1 MREHGKREQRPNA
14 EEMKKKAKKSLLLQ
28 TYLTSLLCLVG
39 CVAMFF
45 GTTYAWFTSE
55 VTSANNEIY
64 IGVLDTD
71 LEKQQ
76 ADGSWVSLRE
86 QANSARQVTFF
97 DKTVFWEP
105 GYTELETVKVS
116 NKGDLAFNYTLNF
129 TDGKVTDKTDTLL
142 QDDAWKSVAALFD
155 VWVFDHSANGAAPA
169 ANSYEDIAAANSGW
183 TPVGSLAE
191 VLSGKTVLNGTMTAE
206 ENAAETAAVYTV
218 ALHMKDAATASV
230 MGHKIS
236 LSVKLTAYQL
246 GHEQDSFGNT
256 YDQNVVTA
264 DELNTAFAKGG
275 TVVLA
280 ADIDLAGTQVTV
292 PAGVKAVLD
301 LNEHT
306 ISDRTDKPATLV
318 VNNGELTVRGEGGI
332 RVEFDGAVDNSGAVN
347 AIANRGTLIINGG
360 TIGNT
365 GVGNQIGYGVDNYN
379 GAVLIVNGGTI
390 TASGSSAYDGIR
402 LFCGGTETVVTV
414 NGGEISSIWA
424 QNPTTNKAE
433 EVKGTVVVNGGSVT
447 TVYYENYTT
456 VKVAPAA
463 SAAVVPYGAGSD
475 NTEMTTEDGY
485 SVYRFCHN

>member
-1 MREHGKREQRPNA
+1 M
-14 EEMKKKAKKSLLLQ
+14 
-28 TYLTSLLCLVG
+28 
-39 CVAMFF
+39 
-45 GTTYAWFTSE
+45 
-55 VTSANNEIY
+55 
-64 IGVLDTD
+64 
-71 LEKQQ
+71 
-76 ADGSWVSLRE
+76 
-86 QANSARQVTFF
+86 
-97 DKTVFWEP
+97 
-105 GYTELETVKVS
+105 
-116 NKGDLAFNYTLNF
+116 
-129 TDGKVTDKTDTLL
+129 
-142 QDDAWKSVAALFD
+142 
-155 VWVFDHSANGAAPA
+155 WVFDHSANGAAPT
-169 ANSYEDIAAANSGW
+169 ANSYEDITAANSGW

-191 VLSGKTVLNGTMTAE
+191 VLSGKTVLSGTMTAE
-206 ENAAETAAVYTV
+206 ENAAETAAIYTV
-218 ALHMKDAATASV
+218 ALHMKDAAAAPV
-230 MGHKIS
+230 MGYKIS

-246 GHEQDSFGNT
+246 GHEQDSFDNT

-280 ADIDLAGTQVTV
+280 ADIDLVGTQVTV

-301 LNEHT
+301 LNGHT
-306 ISDRTDKPATLV
+306 ISGRTDKPATLV

-402 LFCGGTETVVTV
+402 LFCGGAETLVTV
-414 NGGEISSIWA
+414 NGGEISSIWP

-456 VKVAPAA
+456 VKVADAV

-485 SVYRFCHN
+485 SVYRFCHD